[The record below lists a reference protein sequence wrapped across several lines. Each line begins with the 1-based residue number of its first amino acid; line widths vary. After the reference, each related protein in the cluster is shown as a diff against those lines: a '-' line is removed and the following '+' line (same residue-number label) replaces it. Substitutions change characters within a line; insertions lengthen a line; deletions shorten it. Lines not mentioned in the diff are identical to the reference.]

1 MELRQC
7 VFVLHDGVVLLIRQ
21 WHEWVRL
28 ADLTLKLQVVSIMLW
43 KEGAYFNAL
52 IGLEEVKLV
61 ELGALE
67 VTSRHMVLVV
77 ITQLQDALVR
87 LE

>member
-1 MELRQC
+1 
-7 VFVLHDGVVLLIRQ
+7 
-21 WHEWVRL
+21 
-28 ADLTLKLQVVSIMLW
+28 MLW